1 MRSFQL
7 TGLIGAALF
16 VVLNSS
22 AEIINLTGEVEGAT
36 YAIRYPAEPEA
47 RNGKVLL
54 LAHGYW
60 PESMPLEMGDDWGNP
75 LSQSL
80 VEQGWMVGFSS
91 YRRSGWIMEDAARD
105 LENLYELAAA
115 AAQGDP
121 GDVYIMGDSMGGG
134 IGTLLA
140 ESPAG
145 RFSGVLAMGAYL
157 YGPIGEV
164 EADSM
169 ELGAHFSQKPE
180 IPILYL
186 TNVSE
191 LAGPQAYVTAAAA
204 ADAPVVPALWAVQR
218 TGHVNLNVAE
228 QRAALHGLI
237 DWVET
242 GEIAREADGT
252 VVVNPDSTAELGDGM
267 ARGSAI
273 RLVPVYG
280 NFITSFVRADFE
292 KLGITI
298 GDRFELTAGG
308 MTVPVLMG
316 ESYGDVEMGDWVSF
330 WDADG
335 YLLIC
340 RNYRDA
346 VGTMGLETGAEVVVR
361 VAE

>member
-1 MRSFQL
+1 MRLFKL
-7 TGLIGAALF
+7 IGLIKAVFF
-16 VVLNSS
+16 VILSAS
-22 AEIINLTGEVEGAT
+22 AEIVNLTGEIEGAT
-36 YAIRYPAEPEA
+36 YAIRYPAEPAA

-60 PESMPLEMGDDWGNP
+60 PESAPLEMGDDWSNP

-80 VEQGWMVGFSS
+80 VQQGWMIGFSS

-134 IGTLLA
+134 VATLLA
-140 ESPAG
+140 ENPG
-145 RFSGVLAMGAYL
+145 DRFSGVLAMGAYL
-157 YGPIGEV
+157 FGPIGATEP
-164 EADSM
+164 ESTK
-169 ELGAHFSQKPE
+169 LGSHFSLKPE

-191 LAGPQAYVTAAAA
+191 LAGPQAYVAAAA
-204 ADAPVVPALWAVQR
+204 DADAPVVPALWTVQR

-228 QRAALHGLI
+228 QRTALMALI

-242 GEIAREADGT
+242 DTIAMRKDGT
-252 VVVNPDSTAELGDGM
+252 VVVNPESTAELGDGI

-292 KLGITI
+292 ALGIEV

-316 ESYGDVEMGDWVSF
+316 ESYGDVETGDWVGF

-346 VGTMGLETGAEVVVR
+346 VGTMGLKAGDEVLVQVL
-361 VAE
+361 E